1 LRKHIP
7 HIILLLLIGLNSCK
21 SYKSDLETDIT
32 EKEIYEFMEF
42 VISDLKISDTV
53 NIQIKP
59 SSLFLKEPNRNYIKI
74 DEFVLLGNEDD
85 RFYIRR
91 TFKPNDT
98 TYVKNQN
105 NRIINGFKWNKQKL
119 GFEKNNE
126 NPMKI
131 YFSIPYFSAD
141 KNTVLIFKRYYNTS
155 AFMAGGW
162 EIFKYEKT
170 DSGWEGQSIRSAL
183 N

>member
-1 LRKHIP
+1 NQPRGTRLAICKTVTTHLRKHIP

-155 AFMAGGW
+155 AFMA
-162 EIFKYEKT
+162 
-170 DSGWEGQSIRSAL
+170 
-183 N
+183 